1 MNRGSHRPAENPRP
15 FQAQAQTPCERE
27 ASIWPHRRCW
37 RKRRD
42 SNPRYP
48 FRYVGF
54 QDRCHQPLGHSSALS
69 KIPRNQRPLHFPR
82 APRPRAERPPVPSG
96 SIAFPRKPGKFKKV
110 ASPAT
115 SGVLLMGGKA
125 ECKSPPEISCSS
137 TFCSSTFPGRLRLRI
152 SAAMP
157 LPDTGTNSGSPVG
170 VEGAKGAEWLF
181 PQGKATLH
189 NVSDFT

>member
-1 MNRGSHRPAENPRP
+1 
-15 FQAQAQTPCERE
+15 
-27 ASIWPHRRCW
+27 
-37 RKRRD
+37 
-42 SNPRYP
+42 
-48 FRYVGF
+48 
-54 QDRCHQPLGHSSALS
+54 
-69 KIPRNQRPLHFPR
+69 
-82 APRPRAERPPVPSG
+82 VPSG